1 MSIFLQLICRK
12 AQRFFCGFVRP
23 VSNSVHRHAVKSCD
37 SWTASYKKRVVISH
51 GMPTVVRLL
60 QIERAPM
67 HRGVLSVL
75 AVILFACLGGCRAHS
90 PMRFATD
97 GSPTANYNDDL
108 LMASAVPVDADVQAV
123 SYVAPTASRPPSVR
137 DMGALTPWPMSLD
150 EAVRIALENSPVIS
164 GAGGHTL
171 GTAFDPALFA
181 TDPNNGPAAALA
193 AFDTQLKSSLTY
205 RGGGNVLSSGSFGV
219 FSQPMNAAE
228 LGLARVF
235 RTGTRARVG
244 VLGGYDQ
251 DLAGGVFGA
260 FGGELRH
267 PLQRGAGEEFNLIAG
282 PDGGKHG
289 IWITQLDSDIADL
302 ELEQAV
308 RDLVRDVA
316 IAYWTLYF
324 SYCDLDAKQAALE
337 NARKTWQLE
346 QTRVAE
352 SVSPPDV
359 EALAR
364 QQYYTAD
371 AAVQNAIGGGGS
383 GGTGVYSAEAKL
395 RDLLA
400 LPNADGRLIRP
411 TAQPL
416 EAKLLFDWDE
426 ALSLAHSRRV
436 ELRKQSIDIEK
447 RDLELRVSRNLRR
460 PKVDVVGQYRGPMSD
475 PTNRGTAFSP
485 ALQAWQVGIEFSKVL
500 GDRREDAA
508 VRNAELRLSR
518 DIALKNEL
526 QQQLTAQMH
535 SAFTEL
541 DRSYGVTQSLAISRD
556 AAKIRLQA
564 EHQRHAAGDAIIENV
579 LEAQI
584 RATQAETSM
593 LRSLVDYNLAIINLH
608 YVRGTMLDM
617 FGVGFLSHATED
629 RVSFAQNHPSIFAE
643 THRR

>member
-1 MSIFLQLICRK
+1 
-12 AQRFFCGFVRP
+12 
-23 VSNSVHRHAVKSCD
+23 
-37 SWTASYKKRVVISH
+37 
-51 GMPTVVRLL
+51 
-60 QIERAPM
+60 
-67 HRGVLSVL
+67 
-75 AVILFACLGGCRAHS
+75 
-90 PMRFATD
+90 
-97 GSPTANYNDDL
+97 
-108 LMASAVPVDADVQAV
+108 
-123 SYVAPTASRPPSVR
+123 
-137 DMGALTPWPMSLD
+137 MGALTPWPMSLD

-171 GTAFDPALFA
+171 GTAFDPAIFA
-181 TDPNNGPAAALA
+181 TDPISGPAAALA
-193 AFDTQLKSSLTY
+193 AFDTQLKSGLTY

-235 RTGTRARVG
+235 RSGTRARVG
-244 VLGGYDQ
+244 ILGGYDQ

-282 PDGGKHG
+282 PDGGRHG

-316 IAYWTLYF
+316 TAYWTLYF
-324 SYCDLDAKQAALE
+324 SYYDLDAKQAALE
-337 NARKTWQLE
+337 NARQTWQLE
-346 QTRVAE
+346 QTRLAE
-352 SVSPPDV
+352 KASPPDV

-364 QQYYTAD
+364 QQFYTAD
-371 AAVQNAIGGGGS
+371 AAVQNAIGGGG
-383 GGTGVYSAEAKL
+383 TGVYSAEAKL
-395 RDLLA
+395 RALLA

-436 ELRKQSIDIEK
+436 ELRKQLIDIEK

-475 PTNRGTAFSP
+475 PTNRGASYSP
-485 ALQAWQVGIEFSKVL
+485 ALQTWQVGIEFSKVL

-508 VRNAELRLSR
+508 VRNAELRLRR

-526 QQQLTAQMH
+526 EQQLTAQLH

-556 AAKIRLQA
+556 AAKIRLEA
-564 EHQRHAAGDAIIENV
+564 EHARHTAGDAIIENV

-617 FGVGFLSHATED
+617 FGVGFLSHVTED